1 MGSTVTYF
9 RPSDSVETVPL
20 ISMDSTPCE
29 PVPSTSTD
37 ITPPEPVQPVALPS
51 TSTASCCSPPEETSS
66 EETSSDETSSDA
78 TSSEETSSD
87 ETSSDATSSDETSS
101 EEEPAYNVA
110 TFQKYTDEDG
120 NPLDDEDILKQAV
133 EESRIEHEFMGNLDT
148 ESAFELAI
156 ALSLKEA
163 QPPVDEQDAE
173 PARETTANSG
183 DCCTMRITDLG
194 NTTIERSEQDVTT
207 ALEEVD

>member
-51 TSTASCCSPPEETSS
+51 TSTTSCCSPPEETSS

-78 TSSEETSSD
+78 TSSE
-87 ETSSDATSSDETSS
+87 ETSS

-133 EESRIEHEFMGNLDT
+133 EESRIEHEFIGNLDT

>member
-78 TSSEETSSD
+78 TSSE
-87 ETSSDATSSDETSS
+87 ETSS

>member
-66 EETSSDETSSDA
+66 DETSSDA
-78 TSSEETSSD
+78 TSSE
-87 ETSSDATSSDETSS
+87 ETSS

>member
-87 ETSSDATSSDETSS
+87 
-101 EEEPAYNVA
+101 EEPAYNVA